1 MDMTN
6 LDKHISSQFNEEL
19 ERLRTMFLTMGGNV
33 EEQLS
38 NAIKAAVDSDSK
50 LAHDVMAA
58 GVKVNTLEKRID
70 AECNRIIVRRQPTAG
85 DLRLMHVILKAV
97 SDLER
102 VGDEAERIASVAMDT
117 FSGTQQTNLLS
128 SLESMGRHVLTVL
141 HDTLDS
147 FSRMDSETA
156 ATIHLEDKKIDREY
170 ESVMRLLM
178 TYMMEDPRSIPKVL
192 NVVWAARS
200 LERIGD
206 RCQNITEFVIFL
218 VKGIDVRHTDF
229 KQVHEEARGNKAQD
243 QDD

>member
-1 MDMTN
+1 MDITN
-6 LDKHISSQFNEEL
+6 LDKHISSKFNEDL
-19 ERLRTMFLTMGGNV
+19 TRLRTMFLNMGGIV
-33 EEQLS
+33 ERQLKHALQA
-38 NAIKAAVDSDSK
+38 AIESDSR
-50 LAHDVMAA
+50 LAHEVMSE
-58 GVKVNTLEKRID
+58 GHQVNLLEKRID
-70 AECNRIIVRRQPTAG
+70 AECNRIIARRQPTAV

-102 VGDEAERIASVAMDT
+102 VGDEAERIAAVAMES
-117 FSGTQQTNLLS
+117 FSGTQQTNLLA

-141 HDTLDS
+141 HDTLDA

-206 RCQNITEFVIFL
+206 RCQNITEFVIYL
-218 VKGIDVRHTDF
+218 VKGVDVRHTDF
-229 KQVHEEARGNKAQD
+229 KQVEDEAKGD
-243 QDD
+243 S